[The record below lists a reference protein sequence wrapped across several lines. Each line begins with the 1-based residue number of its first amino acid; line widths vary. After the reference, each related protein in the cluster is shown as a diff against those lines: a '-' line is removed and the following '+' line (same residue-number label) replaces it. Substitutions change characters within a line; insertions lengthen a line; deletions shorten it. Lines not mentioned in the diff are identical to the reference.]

1 MLHLPAVVPDTH
13 RHTRE
18 HTQVHMHT
26 CTRQNK
32 TLEAPPTLWPCQNE
46 CRPDLP
52 GMSALPN
59 TIFSTHQP
67 RRADVRG
74 KTREGGNSL
83 GLPAGLEGGSRAL
96 GSASGRWQR
105 KTHLLGHLLG
115 AKRRP
120 LTPQPRP
127 SPAQTLTHTQP
138 QTQMLMPTQEPR
150 NMAEH
155 IHKYPHV
162 NSHLI
167 YQYTRTHTT
176 CKGKH

>member
-1 MLHLPAVVPDTH
+1 MLHLPAVVPDTR

-18 HTQVHMHT
+18 HKQVHMHT

-46 CRPDLP
+46 CGPDLP
-52 GMSALPN
+52 CMSALPK
-59 TIFSTHQP
+59 TIFFHTPAKEGRCQGE
-67 RRADVRG
+67 A
-74 KTREGGNSL
+74 REGGNSL

-105 KTHLLGHLLG
+105 ETHLLGHLLG

-150 NMAEH
+150 NIAEH
-155 IHKYPHV
+155 IHKYLHV
-162 NSHLI
+162 NIHTL
-167 YQYTRTHTT
+167 YTNTHT
-176 CKGKH
+176 